1 MPHPTPHPNHFP
13 KTNASQRQ
21 TKQDHSKHAK
31 ITRGC
36 LLKWQCSF
44 SNHHKSLR
52 LPRKMNM
59 SSKEND
65 KTAKKNTLVTHQKMR
80 NSARLPAKMHMAFF
94 SPSQNTASATQ
105 NGRAQSHSWPQV
117 EMHIFQLKNWKN
129 AFSLHK
135 KQISKGTDDDVGDGE
150 TQGLRVYIY
159 IYIYIINNTI
169 HIYICIYVYI
179 YI

>member
-21 TKQDHSKHAK
+21 MKQDHSKHAK
-31 ITRGC
+31 ITRAC

-65 KTAKKNTLVTHQKMR
+65 KTAKKTHLSHIKKCEIPRACQRKCTWHFFHLHKTL
-80 NSARLPAKMHMAFF
+80 RLPRKTDVLKVIRGRRLKCTFF
-94 SPSQNTASATQ
+94 N
-105 NGRAQSHSWPQV
+105 
-117 EMHIFQLKNWKN
+117 LKNWKKTHL
-129 AFSLHK
+129 ACTR
-135 KQISKGTDDDVGDGE
+135 SKFRKGQMTMLA
-150 TQGLRVYIY
+150 TARHRV
-159 IYIYIINNTI
+159 
-169 HIYICIYVYI
+169 CG
-179 YI
+179 

>member
-1 MPHPTPHPNHFP
+1 MPHHTPHPNHFP

-65 KTAKKNTLVTHQKMR
+65 KTAKKTHLSHIKKCEIPRACQRKCTWHFFHLHKTL
-80 NSARLPAKMHMAFF
+80 RLPRKTDVLKVIRGRRLKCTFF
-94 SPSQNTASATQ
+94 N
-105 NGRAQSHSWPQV
+105 
-117 EMHIFQLKNWKN
+117 LKIEKN

-150 TQGLRVYIY
+150 TQGLRVIL
-159 IYIYIINNTI
+159 
-169 HIYICIYVYI
+169 
-179 YI
+179 